1 MQHPNHPGLIKHTAL
16 LTGIVAGIA
25 LTFSERAAADDDW
38 YIRAAGGISW
48 IDDDDSADVTD
59 PAGTQNADGSF
70 DTGYTVSLA
79 VGRWFNR
86 NWRADL
92 EWAYRSNDND
102 EVMLDDGTGIAVKD
116 ADRLKRRGRR
126 GRDSDGFGLGLA
138 IVDQLCERLG
148 WRLEIDNRHSGGCRA
163 RIANLSA

>member
-1 MQHPNHPGLIKHTAL
+1 MTLTLDWTAVATTAFSPVTLDELDAGQADAINKGFRMARGQILAWLNSDDAYIFRHTL
-16 LTGIVAGIA
+16 DEVVAE
-25 LTFSERAAADDDW
+25 FHRMPE
-38 YIRAAGGISW
+38 
-48 IDDDDSADVTD
+48 ADVIYGDAVLITLR
-59 PAGTQNADGSF
+59 
-70 DTGYTVSLA
+70 DTGP
-79 VGRWFNR
+79 
-86 NWRADL
+86 
-92 EWAYRSNDND
+92 
-102 EVMLDDGTGIAVKD
+102 GIAVED